1 MGAKLF
7 ENFLGT
13 LRWTLDKPCRDLVQ
27 TLRSTLSKCWLAPQI
42 VVDTCVL
49 TSYPQKQV
57 KETKPLYL
65 TTYITVLM
73 IFFLKICV
81 QFINHFCDGDEI
93 VPCDM

>member
-13 LRWTLDKPCRDLVQ
+13 LRWTLDKPCTDLVQ
-27 TLRSTLSKCWLAPQI
+27 TLRSTLFKFWLTPQI

-49 TSYPQKQV
+49 TSYPPKTSQKDKTTV
-57 KETKPLYL
+57 CNVLYP

-73 IFFLKICV
+73 IFFEN
-81 QFINHFCDGDEI
+81 QPTINNLFL
-93 VPCDM
+93 